1 MSRVLFWCDAFWPL
15 IGGVEVLAARL
26 VVALAE
32 RGHELVVVADQQANL
47 APREDFQGIP
57 VHRAPFLEVLA
68 NRRMDQWVATRERVT
83 AIKREL
89 AADVVWVYHVNLD
102 VMFHL
107 MTASAHRAPTLCTV
121 HGAFA
126 DGTLGPDTAYGRV
139 LRAADWVTA
148 CSSHTLRETRALVP
162 EIGPRSSVIRNG
174 LAMPSL
180 APAPLS
186 TEPPRLLCV
195 GRIGTVDEKG
205 FDVAIAA
212 MPAVLARFP
221 GARLAIAGDGL
232 ARPALEQLA
241 RETGVSEHVD
251 FLGWIHP
258 DRVLARMNESTIVL
272 MPSRVPEGFGL
283 VALQAA
289 QMARPVVASGVG
301 GVAEVVVHGET
312 GLLVEPGDATA
323 LAGAI
328 VSLLADPERAAR
340 FGRAGRRRAESEL
353 GWDQHVDAYDAL
365 LHDLTPR
372 TRSAVLGGV
381 AGSLA

>member
-15 IGGVEVLAARL
+15 IGGVEVLAARV
-26 VVALAE
+26 VVALAQ
-32 RGHELVVVADQQANL
+32 RGHELVVIADQQANL
-47 APREDFQGIP
+47 EPREDFQGIA
-57 VHRAPFLEVLA
+57 VHRAPFLQVLA
-68 NRRMDQWVATRERVT
+68 GRRMDALIDTRERIA
-83 AIKREL
+83 AIKREFS
-89 AADVVWVYHVNLD
+89 ADVAWVYHINLD

-107 MTASAHRAPTLCTV
+107 MTPSAVPAPTLCTV

-126 DGTLGPDTAYGRV
+126 AGTLGPETAYGRV
-139 LRAADWVTA
+139 LRDAAWVTA
-148 CSSHTLRETRALVP
+148 CSDHALAETRRIIP
-162 EIGPRSSVIRNG
+162 EITPRSSVIRNG
-174 LAMPSL
+174 LAMPAL
-180 APAPLS
+180 APAPLH

-221 GARLAIAGDGL
+221 SARLAIAGDGQ

-241 RETGVSEHVD
+241 REVGVAKAVD

-258 DRVLARMNESTIVL
+258 DRVLELMNDSTIVL

-301 GVAEVVVHGET
+301 GVAEVVVHDET
-312 GLLVEPGDATA
+312 GVLVEPADATA

-328 VSLLADPERAAR
+328 VSLLADPVRAKR
-340 FGRAGRRRAESEL
+340 LGHAGRRRAESQL

-365 LHDLTPR
+365 LRELTGR
-372 TRSAVLGGV
+372 TRSTVHAGA
-381 AGSLA
+381 AGSPV